1 MRKKLIYAIACLLAA
16 TTALATPVEFDTE
29 DAHVIVVRPIDLWS
43 GDLSSAED
51 MLDAYKSKKVSY
63 VIEKQDSGVYIGYP
77 QLFMDVTDHPIT
89 KGAEKKLAELNFKP
103 VSNQLHNFK
112 VEKSI
117 PIDVAEFPALIQ
129 YQQAI
134 FKYVVLSQ
142 GDPATLPSRVKGKKF
157 LGGLLSLGA
166 IAVSANTFGLSTG
179 TNFAVNS
186 GIADDVYR
194 RVSQYRGS
202 IAPIN
207 LPNVDLKDYQAID
220 IRKITTSQNDRVGQV
235 IIAYKNAKTPE
246 AEQTALIRA
255 IVTLA
260 GADTTL
266 RDIEQSR
273 AENYAERVAIWNACV
288 GDDACK
294 SEGINESGIKAR
306 LQKKRETQ

>member
-1 MRKKLIYAIACLLAA
+1 MLKTFIYAITCLLTA
-16 TTALATPVEFDTE
+16 TTALAAPVEFDTE

-43 GDLSSAED
+43 GDLSIAED
-51 MLDAYKSKKVSY
+51 ILDDYKSKKVSY
-63 VIEKQDSGVYIGYP
+63 FVIASDNAQYRGFPTVFQGIP
-77 QLFMDVTDHPIT
+77 DHPIT
-89 KGAEKKLAELNFKP
+89 NGVEAKLNELSFKP
-103 VSNQLHNFK
+103 ASDTYHNFN
-112 VEKSI
+112 VEKPI
-117 PIDVAEFPALIQ
+117 PIDVAEFPTIVQ

-134 FKYVVLSQ
+134 FKYMVIAQ
-142 GDPATLPSRVKGKKF
+142 GAPATLPTRVKGRKF

-166 IAVSANTFGLSTG
+166 IAFSANTFGLSAG

-186 GIADDVYR
+186 GISDDIYR

-220 IRKITTSQNDRVGQV
+220 VRKVTTSQSDRVGQV
-235 IIAYKNAKTPE
+235 IIAYKNPKTIE

-266 RDIEQSR
+266 ADIEKSR
-273 AENYAERVAIWNACV
+273 AENYAERVAIWDACSA
-288 GDDACK
+288 DEACK
-294 SEGINESGIKAR
+294 SGAIDESGNKA
-306 LQKKRETQ
+306 K